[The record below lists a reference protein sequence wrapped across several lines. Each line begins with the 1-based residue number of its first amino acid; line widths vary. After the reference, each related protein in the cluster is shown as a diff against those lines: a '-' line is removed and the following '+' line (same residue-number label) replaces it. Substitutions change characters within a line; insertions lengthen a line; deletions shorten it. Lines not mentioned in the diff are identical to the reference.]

1 MLKTCGL
8 KTAADSA
15 ARSNMSGAAR
25 EPDQADFDL
34 ERFIDMFD
42 TALTSNDPRVV
53 ETLRKLLMIV
63 ALTKPET
70 DNSGLHDRNA
80 GPLRRLYDDVHH
92 LNRKIDRL
100 EEEVD
105 RALRSA
111 QRSWEQKEYDWDDY
125 QKYTLQAAKQM
136 AVKMDQGIMD
146 QLTKKINSPIK
157 GLK

>member
-1 MLKTCGL
+1 
-8 KTAADSA
+8 
-15 ARSNMSGAAR
+15 MSGAAR

-80 GPLRRLYDDVHH
+80 GPLRRLYDDVNH
-92 LNRKIDRL
+92 LNRRL
-100 EEEVD
+100 HRMEEEVD
-105 RALRSA
+105 RALRTA
-111 QRSWEQKEYDWDDY
+111 ERKWEREIY
-125 QKYTLQAAKQM
+125 QWEERDKWSMQAAQQV
-136 AVKMDQGIMD
+136 AAKMDQDIINK
-146 QLTKKINSPIK
+146 LTAKINGGTIK

>member
-1 MLKTCGL
+1 
-8 KTAADSA
+8 
-15 ARSNMSGAAR
+15 MSGAAR

-42 TALTSNDPRVV
+42 TAMTSNDPRVV

-80 GPLRRLYDDVHH
+80 GPLRRLYDDVNH
-92 LNRKIDRL
+92 LNRRL
-100 EEEVD
+100 HRMEEEVD
-105 RALRSA
+105 RALRTA
-111 QRSWEQKEYDWDDY
+111 ERKWEREIY
-125 QKYTLQAAKQM
+125 QWEERDKWSMQAAQQV
-136 AVKMDQGIMD
+136 AAKMDQDIINK
-146 QLTKKINSPIK
+146 LTAKINGGTIK

>member
-1 MLKTCGL
+1 M
-8 KTAADSA
+8 
-15 ARSNMSGAAR
+15 GAAR
-25 EPDQADFDL
+25 EKDQADFDL

-80 GPLRRLYDDVHH
+80 GPLRRLYDDVNH
-92 LNRKIDRL
+92 LNRRL
-100 EEEVD
+100 HRMEEEVD
-105 RALRSA
+105 RALRTAERKWEREIYQWEERDKWSMQAMQTA
-111 QRSWEQKEYDWDDY
+111 QQV
-125 QKYTLQAAKQM
+125 AAKI
-136 AVKMDQGIMD
+136 DQDVIN
-146 QLTKKINSPIK
+146 QLKSAARVK

>member
-1 MLKTCGL
+1 MDG
-8 KTAADSA
+8 
-15 ARSNMSGAAR
+15 GAR

-63 ALTKPET
+63 ALTKPEGP
-70 DNSGLHDRNA
+70 DHGDV
-80 GPLRRLYDDVHH
+80 GPLRRLYDDVYD
-92 LNRKIDRL
+92 LNRKINRL
-100 EEEVD
+100 EEEID

-111 QRSWEQKEYDWDDY
+111 EQRWKREEYRWEDFE
-125 QKYTLQAAKQM
+125 KYTLATAQQVAQK
-136 AVKMDQGIMD
+136 VDQDVIN
-146 QLTKKINSPIK
+146 QLKPTAK